1 MAPLGDRAAKPQPSS
16 AHPASAGMISVERA
30 MVVAQHAF
38 RRNLPTALLGN
49 WQQIGS
55 RIKRMD
61 MDNLGVVAHDGWSG
75 GWNSLARWHT

>member
-1 MAPLGDRAAKPQPSS
+1 
-16 AHPASAGMISVERA
+16 MISVERA

-49 WQQIGS
+49 WQQIGL

-75 GWNSLARWHT
+75 G